1 MPEWSPT
8 PEQKAGKN
16 SNAAIHP
23 SRPVLRHC
31 TVGIHSSPKRLF
43 QKWIRARLRE
53 VVMALVRIRVHP
65 RRDQHIPV
73 RTPLH
78 DIAATIRSRDRD
90 PPLVHLDAMAVR
102 EVTAA
107 AGAGTVAEETAESL
121 MRDPSPEV
129 PRCAPHL
136 LHHQASSLSYGHR
149 PATLILI
156 LRRPQQIVVERLT
169 KNVNEEHLY
178 EIFGEYGPITD
189 LDLPINRTCTLRP
202 APSRLI
208 RASFAN

>member
-1 MPEWSPT
+1 M
-8 PEQKAGKN
+8 
-16 SNAAIHP
+16 I
-23 SRPVLRHC
+23 
-31 TVGIHSSPKRLF
+31 
-43 QKWIRARLRE
+43 
-53 VVMALVRIRVHP
+53 ALARIRVHP

-73 RTPLH
+73 RPPLR
-78 DIAATIRSRDRD
+78 DIAATIRRRDRD
-90 PPLVHLDAMAVR
+90 PRLVHLDAMAVR

-107 AGAGTVAEETAESL
+107 AGAGTVEESAESL

-129 PRCAPHL
+129 PRCAPHPP
-136 LHHQASSLSYGHR
+136 HHSASSLWPGHR

-208 RASFAN
+208 QASFAN